1 MAETTRLRARLA
13 ERNEEVLT
21 LTAEAAAARGGR
33 QIFGEGCAGSEGG
46 NEGEERWKV
55 ERERADA
62 LEDECDAL
70 REEVDSLKGEVARLE
85 AQVKSTTSNNSIPAT
100 LLGIAGSGV
109 GKGVINSSNSSSSSK
124 RETEIGR
131 LKADAS
137 KNAGEVLR
145 LQEELSKREAAL
157 ARHKVDRWDRLGQ
170 FKGLGFRA

>member
-33 QIFGEGCAGSEGG
+33 QILLGEGCAGSEGG
-46 NEGEERWKV
+46 VEGEERWKV

-70 REEVDSLKGEVARLE
+70 REEVDCLKGEVARLD
-85 AQVKSTTSNNSIPAT
+85 AQVKSTTSNNSIPGT
-100 LLGIAGSGV
+100 LLGIAGNGV
-109 GKGVINSSNSSSSSK
+109 GKGVTSSSSSK

-157 ARHKVDRWDRLGQ
+157 ARHKVDR
-170 FKGLGFRA
+170 